1 MLNFPA
7 LDVALGLILIYFLL
21 SVICSTINEAIASKL
36 KWRAKDLERALKQ
49 LLGDHE
55 PAFREHPL
63 IKTMLDPKRV
73 AQVEQEIAGR
83 IAELKRR
90 TPGIS
95 DAEAEAQAQARP
107 TKTPRYPSYI
117 PSRTFTAALL
127 GDGYHEL
134 HAAIANPRKIE
145 ETIDAIPNA
154 ELKNALVA
162 LYHHAQ
168 GDAVVFRRGVER
180 WYDDTM
186 ERVSGWYRRRVQLV
200 ILALAI
206 GTALVLNADTLQM
219 AKHLWT
225 NPSARAAVVNEARNE
240 KPDSSGGKGALTSLD
255 HLPLPLG
262 WHLASARHDPQGF
275 PIYEKWSMVWALL
288 AKLVGLTL
296 TAAALLLGAPFWFDV
311 LSKIA
316 RLRNSGAPPPASD
329 AVRHGEGEET
339 RGGPSTVLAQ
349 AAPGGTTV
357 AEG

>member
-63 IKTMLDPKRV
+63 IKTMLDPK
-73 AQVEQEIAGR
+73 
-83 IAELKRR
+83 
-90 TPGIS
+90 
-95 DAEAEAQAQARP
+95 AEAQAQARP

-168 GDAVVFRRGVER
+168 GDAVAFRRGVER

-206 GTALVLNADTLQM
+206 GTALVLNPDTLQM